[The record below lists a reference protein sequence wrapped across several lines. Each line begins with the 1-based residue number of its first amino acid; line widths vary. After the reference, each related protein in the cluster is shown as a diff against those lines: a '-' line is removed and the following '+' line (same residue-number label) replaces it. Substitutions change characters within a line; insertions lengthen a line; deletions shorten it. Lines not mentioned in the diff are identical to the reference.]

1 VTLALACAALA
12 GCGAGHG
19 APSRPAGSPR
29 AGTAAGRAP
38 ARTSPTSAASA
49 VPRVPAPL
57 VRLRRALARALRS
70 AGPQTGAEV
79 VDLGARTQLFTLRAN
94 TKRPPASVEKL
105 YTTVAVLSRLGP
117 DARLRTTVFGT
128 GHLAAVGVWR
138 GNLYLHG
145 GGDPTFGDSAFN
157 RIWELGYGSTASDLA
172 VQLIAR
178 GIRRVAG
185 SIIGDASLF
194 DSRRGGPATGY
205 APDVPDF
212 GGQLSALTYDHGSS
226 ARRLSPGAFAA
237 RELMLILRSDHVR
250 AKVAKRTRATP
261 RDAHVLAS
269 VSSPPMSVVLRL
281 TDVPSDDLYAELL
294 TKQLG
299 SRFGTGGSISAGAR
313 VITDVV
319 HGYHL
324 HPRILDGS
332 GLSREDRSSPLEVVD
347 LLRDLWR
354 TPVGARL
361 SASLPV
367 VGVDGTVRAIATR
380 TAARQRCIAKTGTL
394 DDVTNLAGYCHSRGH
409 HLLAFA
415 LFLDGP
421 TNQTALAQIS
431 RMVAA
436 IARY

>member
-1 VTLALACAALA
+1 V
-12 GCGAGHG
+12 
-19 APSRPAGSPR
+19 
-29 AGTAAGRAP
+29 
-38 ARTSPTSAASA
+38 
-49 VPRVPAPL
+49 PL
-57 VRLRRALARALRS
+57 VRLRRTLARALGP

-79 VDLGARTQLFTLRAN
+79 VDLGAGKQLFTLRAK

-117 DARLRTTVFGT
+117 DARLRTTVLGT
-128 GHLAAVGVWR
+128 GHLAAGGVWR
-138 GNLYLHG
+138 GNLYLRG

-157 RIWELGYGSTASDLA
+157 RIWELGYGSNASDLA
-172 VQLIAR
+172 VELIAR
-178 GIRRVAG
+178 GIRRVSG
-185 SIIGDASLF
+185 SIIGDASRF

-205 APDVPDF
+205 AADVPDF

-226 ARRLSPGAFAA
+226 TRRLSPGVFAA
-237 RELMLILRSDHVR
+237 REMMLVLRSDHVP
-250 AKVAKRTRATP
+250 AKVSKRTHTTP
-261 RDAHVLAS
+261 RDAHILAT
-269 VSSPPMSVVLRL
+269 VSSPPMSVLLRL
-281 TDVPSDDLYAELL
+281 TDVPSDDLFAELL

-299 SRFGTGGSISAGAR
+299 SRFGTGGSISAGAH

-324 HPRILDGS
+324 HPQIRDGS
-332 GLSREDRSSPLEVVD
+332 GLSRQDRSSPLEVVD

-367 VGVDGTVRAIATR
+367 VGVNGTVRGIATR
-380 TAARQRCIAKTGTL
+380 TAARGRCIAKTGTL
-394 DDVTNLAGYCHSRGH
+394 DNVTNLAGYCHSRGH

-421 TNQTALAQIS
+421 TNETALTLIG

>member
-1 VTLALACAALA
+1 VTIPGTGPGAATN
-12 GCGAGHG
+12 
-19 APSRPAGSPR
+19 P
-29 AGTAAGRAP
+29 AP
-38 ARTSPTSAASA
+38 ARSSSASAAT
-49 VPRVPAPL
+49 PTVPAAL
-57 VRLRRALARALRS
+57 VRLRRTLARAFDS

-79 VDLGARTQLFTLRAN
+79 VDLGAGRQLFTLRAN
-94 TKRPPASVEKL
+94 TQRPPASVEKL

-117 DARLRTTVFGT
+117 DARLQTTVLGT
-128 GHLAAVGVWR
+128 GHLAAGGVWR
-138 GNLYLHG
+138 GNLYLRG

-172 VQLIAR
+172 LQLIAR
-178 GIRRVAG
+178 GIRRVNG
-185 SIIGDASLF
+185 SIIGDASIF

-205 APDVPDF
+205 APDIPDF

-237 RELMLILRSDHVR
+237 REMMLVLRADHVR
-250 AKVAKRTRATP
+250 AKVAKRTHATP
-261 RDAHVLAS
+261 LHAHVLAT
-269 VSSPPMSVVLRL
+269 VSSPPMSVLLRL
-281 TDVPSDDLYAELL
+281 TDVPSDDLFAELL
-294 TKQLG
+294 TEQLG
-299 SRFGTGGSISAGAR
+299 SRFGTSGSISAGAE
-313 VITDVV
+313 VIADVV
-319 HGYHL
+319 RGYHL

-332 GLSREDRSSPLEVVD
+332 GLSRGDRSSPLEVVD

-354 TPVGARL
+354 TPFGARL

-367 VGVDGTVRAIATR
+367 VGVSGTVRAIATR
-380 TAARQRCIAKTGTL
+380 TVARGRCIAKTGTL

-421 TNQTALAQIS
+421 TNERAVVLIG

-436 IARY
+436 IARYQ

>member
-1 VTLALACAALA
+1 V
-12 GCGAGHG
+12 
-19 APSRPAGSPR
+19 
-29 AGTAAGRAP
+29 
-38 ARTSPTSAASA
+38 
-49 VPRVPAPL
+49 PL
-57 VRLRRALARALRS
+57 VRLRRTLARALGP

-79 VDLGARTQLFTLRAN
+79 VDLGAGKQLFTLRAK
-94 TKRPPASVEKL
+94 TKRPPASLEKL

-117 DARLRTTVFGT
+117 DARLRTTVLGT
-128 GHLAAVGVWR
+128 GHLAAGGVWR
-138 GNLYLHG
+138 GNLYLRG

-178 GIRRVAG
+178 GIRRVSG
-185 SIIGDASLF
+185 SIIGDASRF

-205 APDVPDF
+205 AADVPDF

-226 ARRLSPGAFAA
+226 TRRLSPGVFAA
-237 RELMLILRSDHVR
+237 REMMLVLRSDHVP
-250 AKVAKRTRATP
+250 ANVSKRTHTTP
-261 RDAHVLAS
+261 RDAHILAT
-269 VSSPPMSVVLRL
+269 VSSPPMSVLLRL
-281 TDVPSDDLYAELL
+281 TDVPSDDLFAELL

-299 SRFGTGGSISAGAR
+299 SRFGTGGSISAGAH

-324 HPRILDGS
+324 HPQIRDGS
-332 GLSREDRSSPLEVVD
+332 GLSRQDRSSPLEVVD

-367 VGVDGTVRAIATR
+367 VGVNGTVRGIATR
-380 TAARQRCIAKTGTL
+380 TAARGRCIAKTGTL
-394 DDVTNLAGYCHSRGH
+394 DNVTNLAGYCHSRGH

-421 TNQTALAQIS
+421 TNETALTLIG